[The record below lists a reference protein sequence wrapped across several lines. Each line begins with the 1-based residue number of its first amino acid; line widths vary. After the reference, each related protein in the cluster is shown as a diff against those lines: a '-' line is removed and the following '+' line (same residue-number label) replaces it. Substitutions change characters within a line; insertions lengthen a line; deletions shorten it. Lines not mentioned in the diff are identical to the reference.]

1 MGAAV
6 AVCDVFFA
14 EVPIG
19 AWGRF
24 AWYGST

>member
-6 AVCDVFFA
+6 AVCDVFST